1 MFDFMRILTLFERLV
16 LAVERL
22 ADAPTQ
28 TEQAIADDEEVD
40 WQVVRDFLG
49 LKASSASVINRKIG
63 TEVPEPRGTPGP
75 RGQYRWI
82 MADLRRFKRERHQGL
97 AGSTSGAPTK
107 SER

>member
-22 ADAPTQ
+22 ADAPPQ
-28 TEQAIADDEEVD
+28 MIQAVTDDEEVD
-40 WQVVRDFLG
+40 WQVVRDELA
-49 LKASSASVINRKIG
+49 LTASSASVINRKIG

-75 RGQYRWI
+75 RGQYRWV
-82 MADLRRFKRERHQGL
+82 MADVRRFKRERHQCL